1 MLQMKSS
8 NQEHIFQRTNRFK
21 NLVILFGVCL
31 SLFMILSFNNWI
43 MVTQASVAQEVQK
56 FEEDK
61 PEGQL
66 QNTKEI
72 AVAQRNIKFKTHHNF
87 IASYLL
93 QESSFKRK
101 NKKSE
106 EHQNFV
112 SHLKQLHKIIITQT
126 LRLF

>member
-1 MLQMKSS
+1 MLEMKTS
-8 NQEHIFQRTNRFK
+8 NKKHIFLATNRFK
-21 NLVILFGVCL
+21 NSVIVTGVCL
-31 SLFMILSFNNWI
+31 SIFMILSFNNWI
-43 MVTQASVAQEVQK
+43 SSTEASVVQNIQRL
-56 FEEDK
+56 EEIK

-126 LRLF
+126 LRSF